1 MLTDTPGLH
10 HVTALAGDAGRNVE
24 FCVGVLG
31 LRLVRTTVNQED
43 VLVHHLYYGNG
54 SGDPGTVLTYF
65 PYPNQDPGRVGKPQP
80 SAVSFSIPEGSVEF
94 WHDRLREHGIGVE
107 GPIERFGERV
117 LRFTDPDGT
126 PIELSEGES
135 PVEPWADGPIPAE
148 HAIRGLHGATL
159 WPANPYGTGSVL
171 ETLGYSLE
179 GQEGDRIRYLAPG
192 DRARAVDLL
201 DRGTE
206 YGREGPG
213 TIHHLA
219 VRVGGVE
226 HLYEWHDLFRERE
239 IHVSRVRD
247 RGYFHSLYVREPG
260 GILIELAT
268 DEPGLAPDDTRPD
281 TYLDLPG
288 WAEEDREM
296 IEGQLPS
303 VELPTW

>member
-1 MLTDTPGLH
+1 VLTDTPGLH

-24 FCVGVLG
+24 FCVGTLG
-31 LRLVRTTVNQED
+31 LRLVSTTVNQED

-54 SGDPGTVLTYF
+54 SAEPGTVLTYF
-65 PYPNQDPGRVGKPQP
+65 AYPHQDPGRVGKPQP
-80 SAVSFSIPEGSVEF
+80 SAVSFSIPEGSVGH
-94 WHDRLREHGIGVE
+94 WRDRLREHGIGVE

-135 PVEPWADGPIPAE
+135 PVEPWADGPIPEE
-148 HAIRGLHGATL
+148 HAIRGLHGVTL
-159 WPANPYGTGSVL
+159 WPTTPYGTASVL
-171 ETLGYSLE
+171 ETLGLSLE
-179 GQEGDRIRYLAPG
+179 GQEGDRIRYRASG
-192 DRARAVDLL
+192 DRARVVDLL

-219 VRVGGVE
+219 VRVGDVE
-226 HLYEWHDLFRERE
+226 ELYEWHDLFRERE

-247 RGYFHSLYVREPG
+247 RGYFHSLYVREQG

-268 DEPGLAPDDTRPD
+268 DGPGLAPDDGRPD
-281 TYLDLPG
+281 THVDLPR
-288 WAEEDREM
+288 WAEGDREM

-303 VELPTW
+303 LELPTW

>member
-1 MLTDTPGLH
+1 MLSDTTGLH
-10 HVTALAGDAGRNVE
+10 HVTAIAGDAQRNVE
-24 FCVGVLG
+24 FAVGTLG

-43 VLVHHLYYGNG
+43 VLVHHLYYG
-54 SGDPGTVLTYF
+54 SGEPGTVLTYF
-65 PYPNQDPGRVGKPQP
+65 PYPHQDPGRVGKPQP
-80 SAVSFSIPEGSVEF
+80 SAVSFSVPEGSIGY
-94 WHDRLREHGIGVE
+94 WGDRLRERGIEVA
-107 GPIERFGERV
+107 GPTERFGERV

-126 PIELSEGES
+126 PIELCGSEGES
-135 PVEPWADGPIPAE
+135 PVDPWSDGPVPE
-148 HAIRGLHGATL
+148 GHAIRELHGVTL
-159 WPANPYGTGSVL
+159 LPTDPYGTGSVL
-171 ETLGYSLE
+171 ETLGFSLE

-192 DRARAVDLL
+192 DRARVVDLL
-201 DRGTE
+201 DRGSE

-219 VRVGGVE
+219 VRVDQVDD
-226 HLYEWHDLFRERE
+226 LYEWHDLFRERE

-268 DEPGLAPDDTRPD
+268 DGPGPAPEETRPD

-303 VELPTW
+303 LELPTW